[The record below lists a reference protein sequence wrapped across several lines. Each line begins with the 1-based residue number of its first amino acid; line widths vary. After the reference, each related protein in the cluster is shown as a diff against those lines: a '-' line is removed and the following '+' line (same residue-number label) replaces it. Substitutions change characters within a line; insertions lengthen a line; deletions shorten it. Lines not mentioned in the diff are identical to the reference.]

1 MFFGE
6 TAETL
11 AAEGDALTD
20 RVADTL
26 REWANYARQRGM
38 AAVFEAAQLQG
49 MGRRVLAQFGGE
61 RHMTDLAHI
70 AQLLHDTAHR
80 ERYGLPALRDWL
92 RTPVRQTAT
101 VRPNTTAVWT
111 ATPTPCRS

>member
-1 MFFGE
+1 
-6 TAETL
+6 
-11 AAEGDALTD
+11 
-20 RVADTL
+20 
-26 REWANYARQRGM
+26 M

-49 MGRRVLAQFGGE
+49 MGRRVLALCGGE

-80 ERYGLPALRDWL
+80 ERSACRRCGIGCELNA
-92 RTPVRQTAT
+92 TTAE

-111 ATPTPCRS
+111 PTPTPCRS